1 MASMGFN
8 YFPTEVLIII
18 AEYVYDLETYG
29 DSLTHNRREDAKLKR
44 QSTLFNF
51 CLVCH
56 QWYSVGIEPLYREPS
71 VANGNRFM
79 KFTKT
84 LCPPTKA
91 RNKTKSDL
99 GSMIHVLNLGQLVHQ
114 SSNSVTARLLNKAS
128 ENLVNF
134 TAPRVSFSLN
144 ALASLTKCRSL
155 KYLDL
160 SRVGDSSLSFPQLKK
175 AVSKLASLR
184 SLSLPIYIPLTRTL
198 PTTGTWPSSLTSLK
212 IGGRID
218 PKLMEN
224 FDWPP
229 NVTELVLSNCKNVTV
244 SLINNILCNDNFQ
257 YSLTDFIVETDCN
270 VDKVDLDESTS
281 VLTDLDALEHIKM
294 PIGLIWSL
302 LMLEDGMPAL
312 SIRSLILTETIGPY
326 GVQYPIHHNFC
337 DAVTKSLESG
347 PLSNLWFFKAPHSL
361 LKHYGVDPIKL
372 DELVTSHL
380 DDVDDEELDE
390 LGTGFGFQVQK

>member
-1 MASMGFN
+1 M
-8 YFPTEVLIII
+8 
-18 AEYVYDLETYG
+18 
-29 DSLTHNRREDAKLKR
+29 
-44 QSTLFNF
+44 
-51 CLVCH
+51 
-56 QWYSVGIEPLYREPS
+56 
-71 VANGNRFM
+71 
-79 KFTKT
+79 
-84 LCPPTKA
+84 
-91 RNKTKSDL
+91 
-99 GSMIHVLNLGQLVHQ
+99 
-114 SSNSVTARLLNKAS
+114 
-128 ENLVNF
+128 
-134 TAPRVSFSLN
+134 
-144 ALASLTKCRSL
+144 
-155 KYLDL
+155 
-160 SRVGDSSLSFPQLKK
+160 GDSSLSFPQLKK